1 MDTLQ
6 TLPQQQVALGT
17 YIKLLRAAESV
28 SSDVLKLIKASNLTA
43 SQFGV
48 LEALFH
54 LGPMCQK
61 ALAIKILKSTG
72 NITLV
77 VDNLEKR
84 KLVTRKTHK
93 KDRRFFTIALT
104 PKGNELIAKLFPMH
118 AQDITKRMDLLSTK
132 EQIQLGELCKKLKY
146 SVQP

>member
-1 MDTLQ
+1 
-6 TLPQQQVALGT
+6 GT

-28 SSDVLKLIKASNLTA
+28 SSDVLKMIKASNLTA

-61 ALAIKILKSTG
+61 ELAIKILKSTG

-84 KLVTRKTHK
+84 KLVTRKVHK

-104 PKGNELIAKLFPMH
+104 PKGSELIAKLFPMH

-132 EQIQLGELCKKLKY
+132 EQIQLGELCKKLKN
-146 SVQP
+146 SVQPKG

>member
-28 SSDVLKLIKASNLTA
+28 SSDVLKMIKASNLTA

-61 ALAIKILKSTG
+61 ELAIKILKSTG

-93 KDRRFFTIALT
+93 KDRRFFTIALS
-104 PKGNELIAKLFPMH
+104 PKGSELIAKLFPMH

-132 EQIQLGELCKKLKY
+132 EQIQLGELCKKLKN